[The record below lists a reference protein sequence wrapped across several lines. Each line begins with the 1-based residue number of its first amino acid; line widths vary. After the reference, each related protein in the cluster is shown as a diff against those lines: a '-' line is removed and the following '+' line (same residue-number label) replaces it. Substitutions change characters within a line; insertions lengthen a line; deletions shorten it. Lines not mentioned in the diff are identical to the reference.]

1 MSQVYAIVRLRGR
14 VGVNYHAKKTLD
26 LLRLRRVNHAVL
38 YRSDPVIDGML
49 HKIKDIVTWGEV
61 NQDTIEHLLKKRG
74 QKAGRINISDKD
86 VKENTDFSTIKKLS
100 KALAKGDLKM
110 KDVPTIKPVFRLSPP
125 RKGFR
130 SLKNPYNR
138 RGDLGYRGEAI
149 NQLISRMA

>member
-1 MSQVYAIVRLRGR
+1 
-14 VGVNYHAKKTLD
+14 
-26 LLRLRRVNHAVL
+26 
-38 YRSDPVIDGML
+38 
-49 HKIKDIVTWGEV
+49 
-61 NQDTIEHLLKKRG
+61 
-74 QKAGRINISDKD
+74 

>member
-1 MSQVYAIVRLRGR
+1 FFIKPFLDVLEENKIPTLCFDLDYTLKGTTNILEERL
-14 VGVNYHAKKTLD
+14 NTHF
-26 LLRLRRVNHAVL
+26 NWM
-38 YRSDPVIDGML
+38 P
-49 HKIKDIVTWGEV
+49 
-61 NQDTIEHLLKKRG
+61 IEHLLKKRG